1 VDGAPSVTTHL
12 DTHSSQAASPSGRDG
27 AADVVTFLLTDIEGS
42 SLRWLHHRAAM
53 QEALR
58 EHDRIL
64 NDAVAER
71 GGRVFK
77 TTGDGLY
84 AAFDLP
90 ADAVNAA
97 VAAQQ
102 ALAARDWSSV
112 GGLAVRMA
120 LHVGTAERRNAD
132 YFGPALNRA
141 ARLLPL
147 AHGGQILVTAAAAEM
162 VASERDSGYAFRLL
176 GTYPLD
182 DPLQQ
187 VGVLQV
193 DARGLRCDFP
203 PPRSADVRPTNVPR
217 QLGPLIGREADRER
231 LLALLRAHSLVTVT
245 GPGGVGKSCL
255 AVDVVAEMLS
265 DFAQGAWL
273 VELAPIS
280 DPGLVAGA
288 VANTLEIPLSPGHSP
303 VKALVARL
311 RTQELLLLIDNCEH
325 VIEAAAHVVE
335 SILSNAPKVRV
346 LATSQEPLGVAGE
359 RVMRLSSLTV
369 PRARHLAAVD
379 AFHSGAVRLF
389 VERARAAD
397 TNFVLDDRNASTVAA
412 VCRRLDGIPLAIEMA
427 AARVPLLGIEAL
439 ARKLDERF
447 RILAS
452 GRRTAL
458 PRQQT
463 LRATLD
469 WSHSLLSEQE
479 RIVLRRSS
487 IFAGGFTLEA
497 AAAVLQDE
505 AIDEFDVIDALGR
518 LVARSLVVADI
529 HDSDTRYRLFETT
542 RAYAMERLWESGEA
556 GAVTRRHARF
566 FHDLFER
573 AYADSWKASDT
584 AWRNDYAAERDNV
597 RAALEWALGSE
608 GDATCAVALAGAS
621 SVLWTYLA
629 LSAEERAWLER
640 ALPRASIV
648 PAQLAARLWHRLGMT
663 YVEAAPK
670 RGLAA
675 FETALA
681 LPGDSVD
688 TVTRAS
694 LYRSYA
700 IALVLTGKTDAASAA
715 LEEAVALAAQSG
727 MPRLISEIIT
737 TRASIRLPAGD
748 MAGAR
753 SDQETALALFRS
765 AGADRSALNTLSNLA
780 DADWA
785 MGNLAAAIG
794 GFREAAARLRQA
806 PIVHDDLLAVTLGNL
821 VGALTEQ
828 GNLDEARSVAREAL
842 PLLREDETA
851 WLWFDHFA
859 LLAAQCEHI
868 EDSARLAGYAEAAL
882 VAHERVRQPNET
894 RARTALDE
902 LLRARL
908 PGDRLGPLSA
918 EGALLG
924 VEDACELALSAVD
937 DAVKSESV
945 S

>member
-1 VDGAPSVTTHL
+1 MSVTGQLGTYPSHAA
-12 DTHSSQAASPSGRDG
+12 AASTRGSF
-27 AADVVTFLLTDIEGS
+27 ADVVTFLLTDIEGS

-53 QEALR
+53 QEALH

-64 NDAVAER
+64 NDAVTGH

-77 TTGDGLY
+77 TTGDGLF

-102 ALAARDWSSV
+102 TLAARDWSAV

-132 YFGPALNRA
+132 YFGPAVNRA

-162 VASERDSGYAFRLL
+162 VASERDSGHEFRLL

-182 DPLQQ
+182 DPLQP

-193 DARGLRCDFP
+193 DGPGLAPRFSTPAERRFSPDQSAETTRAAHRSRRGSRTTAR
-203 PPRSADVRPTNVPR
+203 A
-217 QLGPLIGREADRER
+217 AW
-231 LLALLRAHSLVTVT
+231 RASLVTVT
-245 GPGGVGKSCL
+245 GPGGVGKTRL
-255 AVDVVAEMLS
+255 AVDAVATRLS
-265 DFAQGAWL
+265 EFAQGAWL
-273 VELAPIS
+273 IELAPIS
-280 DPGLVAGA
+280 DPRLVAGA
-288 VANTLEIPLSPGHSP
+288 VASTLEIPLSPDQP
-303 VKALVARL
+303 PQKALAARL

-325 VIEAAAHVVE
+325 VIEAAARVIE
-335 SILSNAPKVRV
+335 SILSNAPKVRRACD
-346 LATSQEPLGVAGE
+346 LAGAA
-359 RVMRLSSLTV
+359 
-369 PRARHLAAVD
+369 RAR
-379 AFHSGAVRLF
+379 R
-389 VERARAAD
+389 RARDALVVARGSARTPSRGRGCPPIRARFD
-397 TNFVLDDRNASTVAA
+397 CSSSGRARRMRILCSTTATPRPWPPI
-412 VCRRLDGIPLAIEMA
+412 CRRLDGIPLAIEMA
-427 AARVPLLGIEAL
+427 AARVPLLGVDLL
-439 ARKLDERF
+439 ARKLDDRF
-447 RILAS
+447 RMLTS

-469 WSHSLLSEQE
+469 WSYEPAA
-479 RIVLRRSS
+479 RTRAGRVPAGVNLRRRLHARGGRRGAADEE
-487 IFAGGFTLEA
+487 IDDFA
-497 AAAVLQDE
+497 
-505 AIDEFDVIDALGR
+505 VIDALGR
-518 LVARSLVVADI
+518 LVARSLVVAD
-529 HDSDTRYRLFETT
+529 SSETGTRYRLFETT
-542 RAYAMERLWESGEA
+542 RAYASERLRESREA
-556 GAVTRRHARF
+556 DAVARKHARF
-566 FHDLFER
+566 YHDLFER
-573 AYADSWKASDT
+573 AYAESWTLSDT
-584 AWRNDYAAERDNV
+584 EWRNAYAAERDNV
-597 RAALEWALGSE
+597 RAALEWALGSD
-608 GDATCAVALAGAS
+608 GDAACAVALAGAS
-621 SVLWTYLA
+621 SALWTYLA
-629 LSAEERAWLER
+629 LAAEERAWLER
-640 ALPRASIV
+640 ALPLAGVV

-681 LPGDSVD
+681 FPRDTVD
-688 TVTRAS
+688 PVTRAS

-700 IALVLTGKTDAASAA
+700 IALVLTGKTDEASAA
-715 LEEAVALAAQSG
+715 LAEAVTLAEHSG

-748 MAGAR
+748 MPGAR

-785 MGNLAAAIG
+785 MGNLAEAIA

-828 GNLDEARSVAREAL
+828 GNLEEARSVAREAL
-842 PLLREDETA
+842 RLLREDETA

-859 LLAAQCEHI
+859 LLAAECDRI
-868 EDSARLAGYAEAAL
+868 EDAARLAGYAEAAL
-882 VAHERVRQPNET
+882 VAHERVRQPNEM
-894 RARTALDE
+894 RARASLDAMF
-902 LLRARL
+902 RDRL
-908 PGDRLGPLSA
+908 PADKLERLLA
-918 EGALLG
+918 EGALLSQ
-924 VEDACELALSAVD
+924 EDACRLALSEPGVAIRS
-937 DAVKSESV
+937 ASP
-945 S
+945 

>member
-1 VDGAPSVTTHL
+1 MSVTGQLGTYPSHAA
-12 DTHSSQAASPSGRDG
+12 AASTRGSF
-27 AADVVTFLLTDIEGS
+27 ADVVTFLLTDIEGS

-53 QEALR
+53 QEALH

-64 NDAVAER
+64 NDAVTGH

-77 TTGDGLY
+77 TTGDGLF

-102 ALAARDWSSV
+102 TLAARDWSAV

-132 YFGPALNRA
+132 YFGPAVNRA

-162 VASERDSGYAFRLL
+162 VASERDSGHEFRLL

-182 DPLQQ
+182 DPLQP

-193 DARGLRCDFP
+193 DGPGLRRDFP
-203 PPRSADVRPTNVPR
+203 PPRSADARPTNLPR
-217 QLGPLIGREADRER
+217 QLAPLIGRDADRER
-231 LLALLRAHSLVTVT
+231 LLALLGAHALVTVT
-245 GPGGVGKSCL
+245 GPGGVGKTRL
-255 AVDVVAEMLS
+255 AVDAVATRLS
-265 DFAQGAWL
+265 EFAQGAWL
-273 VELAPIS
+273 IELAPIS
-280 DPGLVAGA
+280 DPRLVAGA
-288 VANTLEIPLSPGHSP
+288 VASTLEIPLSPDQP
-303 VKALVARL
+303 PQKALAARL

-325 VIEAAAHVVE
+325 VVEAAARVIE

-346 LATSQEPLGVAGE
+346 LATSQEPLGLAGE
-359 RVMRLSSLTV
+359 HVMRLSSLAV
-369 PRARHLAAVD
+369 PRARHLAAAD
-379 AFHSGAVRLF
+379 ALHSGAVRLF

-397 TNFVLDDRNASTVAA
+397 ANFVLDDRNASTVAA

-427 AARVPLLGIEAL
+427 AARVPLLGVDLL

-463 LRATLD
+463 LRSTLD
-469 WSHSLLSEQE
+469 WSHSLLPEHE
-479 RIVLRRSS
+479 RVVFRRAS
-487 IFAGGFTLEA
+487 IFAGGFALEA
-497 AAAVLQDE
+497 APAVLQDE
-505 AIDEFDVIDALGR
+505 EIDDFAVIDALGR
-518 LVARSLVVADI
+518 LVARSLVVAD
-529 HDSDTRYRLFETT
+529 SSETGTRYRLFETT
-542 RAYAMERLWESGEA
+542 RAYASERLRESGEA
-556 GAVTRRHARF
+556 GAVARKHARF
-566 FHDLFER
+566 YHDLFER
-573 AYADSWKASDT
+573 AYAESWTLSDT
-584 AWRNDYAAERDNV
+584 AWRNAYAAERDNV
-597 RAALEWALGSE
+597 RAALEWALGSD
-608 GDATCAVALAGAS
+608 GDAACAVALAGAS
-621 SVLWTYLA
+621 SALWTYLA
-629 LSAEERAWLER
+629 LAAEERAWLER
-640 ALPRASIV
+640 ALPLAGVV

-663 YVEAAPK
+663 YVEAVPK

-681 LPGDSVD
+681 FPRDAVD
-688 TVTRAS
+688 PVTRAS

-700 IALVLTGKTDAASAA
+700 IALVLTGKTDEASAA
-715 LEEAVALAAQSG
+715 LAEAVTLAEHSG

-748 MAGAR
+748 MPGAR

-785 MGNLAAAIG
+785 MGNLAEAIA

-828 GNLDEARSVAREAL
+828 GNLEEARSVAREAL

-859 LLAAQCEHI
+859 LLAAECDRI
-868 EDSARLAGYAEAAL
+868 EDAARLAGYAEAAL
-882 VAHERVRQPNET
+882 VAHERVRQPNEM
-894 RARTALDE
+894 RARASLDAMF
-902 LLRARL
+902 RDRL
-908 PGDRLGPLSA
+908 PADKLERLLA
-918 EGALLG
+918 EGALLSQ
-924 VEDACELALSAVD
+924 EDACRLALSEPGVAIRS
-937 DAVKSESV
+937 ASP
-945 S
+945 